1 MSHPSQRGSRSAG
14 PAYLQRELAQTL
26 IDDRLRNA
34 DSYRLRRQARTGS
47 SSAHHRE
54 RSRSARRVPRG
65 RPAVTTNV
73 APQSA
78 QGRRSA
84 EEVSSLVQS
93 AALGDCEAWDQL
105 VEEFS
110 GLVWAIARAHRL
122 SDADAADVAQSTWLR
137 LLEHL
142 GEIHEP
148 ARVGAWLATT
158 ARRECLRMLRVARRH
173 VLPGDDMPDHASP
186 DPAPD
191 ELVLL
196 EERDQVLW
204 RCFARLRPGDRAL
217 LRLLMAD
224 PRPAYEEISAAL
236 DMPIGSIG
244 PTRAR
249 ALERL
254 QAELM
259 REQELSLM
267 TY

>member
-1 MSHPSQRGSRSAG
+1 
-14 PAYLQRELAQTL
+14 
-26 IDDRLRNA
+26 
-34 DSYRLRRQARTGS
+34 
-47 SSAHHRE
+47 
-54 RSRSARRVPRG
+54 
-65 RPAVTTNV
+65 
-73 APQSA
+73 
-78 QGRRSA
+78 
-84 EEVSSLVQS
+84 
-93 AALGDCEAWDQL
+93 
-105 VEEFS
+105 
-110 GLVWAIARAHRL
+110 
-122 SDADAADVAQSTWLR
+122 
-137 LLEHL
+137 
-142 GEIHEP
+142 
-148 ARVGAWLATT
+148 
-158 ARRECLRMLRVARRH
+158 
-173 VLPGDDMPDHASP
+173 MPDHASP